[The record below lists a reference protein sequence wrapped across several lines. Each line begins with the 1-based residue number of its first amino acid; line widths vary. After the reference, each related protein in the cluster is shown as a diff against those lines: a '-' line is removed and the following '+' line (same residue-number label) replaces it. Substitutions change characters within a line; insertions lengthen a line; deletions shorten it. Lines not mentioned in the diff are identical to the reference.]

1 VAKRIIHFGLLV
13 GLLAAFG
20 GNARAQSGG
29 VLKPDTA
36 TYPTYA
42 FLALGGFIPA
52 QESYRIN
59 YSTSLGGL
67 PIELSGGLIFPVTE
81 NAMVPLTIRYIQ
93 RKANFVSGTKLSVIS
108 IEPGVRLFLEREHKQ
123 DLRLFAAI
131 EGLFARA
138 SASGTIDAT
147 DNGSTVTTKT
157 AEKDYLNYGLGIDI
171 GVMYP
176 LTRTSALDGIVHIA
190 SYLGSSVDH
199 GGIGNIGGVS
209 LVAAYRVEF

>member
-1 VAKRIIHFGLLV
+1 LGLCGIVAVLF
-13 GLLAAFG
+13 AAF
-20 GNARAQSGG
+20 APYSRAQSGG

-36 TYPTYA
+36 TYSTYA
-42 FLALGGFIPA
+42 FVALGGFIPT

-67 PIELSGGLIFPVTE
+67 PFELSGGLIFPVTE
-81 NAMVPLTIRYIQ
+81 NAMVPLTMRYIQ
-93 RKANFVSGTKLSVIS
+93 RKANFVSDTKVSVIS
-108 IEPGVRLFLEREHKQ
+108 IEPGIRLFLERARQQ

-138 SASGTIDAT
+138 SASGTIDASN
-147 DNGSTVTTKT
+147 DGNTVTAKV
-157 AEKDYLNYGLGIDI
+157 AEKDYLNYGLGIDV

-190 SYLGSSVDH
+190 SYFGSSVDH